1 MHAPIINEHNK
12 GLDDLVDQEELGEEE
27 CDVEEEIDIDCS
39 TKEISKPK
47 KVRGQ
52 TTCKD
57 IHARNLE
64 ERKEVTFDKGQA
76 AGPTNKLVSELSNFI
91 GTIARN
97 PRFIS
102 LMYTS
107 WHAVPNNTKKRMWEY
122 INSKFLLPVEGKKW
136 AMTGLH
142 DAWSTL
148 EDMLAKRLDGIPD
161 NQFR

>member
-1 MHAPIINEHNK
+1 M
-12 GLDDLVDQEELGEEE
+12 
-27 CDVEEEIDIDCS
+27 
-39 TKEISKPK
+39 SKPK
-47 KVRGQ
+47 KVRGH

-76 AGPTNKLVSELSNFI
+76 VGPTNKIVSQLSNFI

-107 WHAVPNNTKKRMWEY
+107 WHVVPKDTKKLMWEY
-122 INSKFLLPVEGKKW
+122 VNVK
-136 AMTGLH
+136 TT
-142 DAWSTL
+142 TL
-148 EDMLAKRLDGIPD
+148 ENTYFFITYL
-161 NQFR
+161 N

>member
-1 MHAPIINEHNK
+1 M
-12 GLDDLVDQEELGEEE
+12 
-27 CDVEEEIDIDCS
+27 
-39 TKEISKPK
+39 SKPK
-47 KVRGQ
+47 KVRGH

-76 AGPTNKLVSELSNFI
+76 VGPTNKIVSQLSNFI

-107 WHAVPNNTKKRMWEY
+107 WHVVPKDTKKRMWEY
-122 INSKFLLPVEGKKW
+122 VNVKTTTHENSYFFYLLKLNIFYF
-136 AMTGLH
+136 A
-142 DAWSTL
+142 
-148 EDMLAKRLDGIPD
+148 
-161 NQFR
+161 